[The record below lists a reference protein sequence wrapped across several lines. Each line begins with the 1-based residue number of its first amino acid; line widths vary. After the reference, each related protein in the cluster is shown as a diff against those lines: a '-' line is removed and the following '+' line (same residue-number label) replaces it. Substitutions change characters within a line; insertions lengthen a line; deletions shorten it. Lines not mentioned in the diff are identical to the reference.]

1 MNNCTVGGSPRPAV
15 EWLFSDGKLVSIQ
28 STGLI
33 EEGKVTIKY
42 LNNSDA
48 LRYKNV
54 ETNILGSFS
63 GSATW
68 TVSGKLYAAINL
80 S

>member
-1 MNNCTVGGSPRPAV
+1 MNNCTVGGSPRPTV
-15 EWLFSDGKLVSIQ
+15 EWLFSDRKLVSREKH
-28 STGLI
+28 LI
-33 EEGKVTIKY
+33 EEGKLTIKY

-54 ETNILGSFS
+54 ETNILGSLS

-68 TVSGKLYAAINL
+68 TVSGKLYAVINL

>member
-1 MNNCTVGGSPRPAV
+1 MNNCTVGRSPRPTV
-15 EWLFSDGKLVSIQ
+15 EWLSSDGKLVSRAKH
-28 STGLI
+28 LI
-33 EEGKVTIKY
+33 EEGKVTTKY
-42 LNNSDA
+42 LNHSDA

-68 TVSGKLYAAINL
+68 TVSGKLCAVINL